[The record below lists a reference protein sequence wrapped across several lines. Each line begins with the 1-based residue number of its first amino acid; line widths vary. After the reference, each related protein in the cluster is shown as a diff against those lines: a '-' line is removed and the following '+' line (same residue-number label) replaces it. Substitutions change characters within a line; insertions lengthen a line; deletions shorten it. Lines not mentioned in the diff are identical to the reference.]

1 MLGEEVVE
9 RSQNSMDS
17 LRVLG
22 RDCGGENG
30 GGKEYAEGCVE
41 CQRDGNRL
49 SDRVERVGIED
60 CSRHRDVDAD
70 TGEDCREEVRSG
82 SESCFDI
89 QEESRAKEYEDAEN
103 DSGCAFDKLS
113 GLDSVEGGVVVD
125 VGTSEVSEKTAQ
137 G

>member
-30 GGKEYAEGCVE
+30 GGKEYAEGGVE

-60 CSRHRDVDAD
+60 CSRHRDVDTD

-82 SESCFDI
+82 SESCFDV
-89 QEESRAKEYEDAEN
+89 QEEGTAEENEYGD
-103 DSGCAFDKLS
+103 DDGGPAFEEFG
-113 GLDSVEGGVVVD
+113 GLNGL
-125 VGTSEVSEKTAQ
+125 
-137 G
+137 